1 CQYPPPPHI
10 STLSLHD
17 ALPISPSGI
26 LSTTGVRG
34 LTLGAGIGMF
44 TRKCGLTIDNLLS
57 ADIVLANGRFVKA
70 NSDENTDLF
79 WAIRGGGG
87 NFGVVTSFTFKL
99 HAIDTVYGGP
109 MLYDFNETT
118 DVMKWYRSFITKAPD
133 DL

>member
-79 WAIRGGGG
+79 WAIRGRSEEH
-87 NFGVVTSFTFKL
+87 TSEL
-99 HAIDTVYGGP
+99 Q
-109 MLYDFNETT
+109 
-118 DVMKWYRSFITKAPD
+118 SPD
-133 DL
+133 HLVCRLLL